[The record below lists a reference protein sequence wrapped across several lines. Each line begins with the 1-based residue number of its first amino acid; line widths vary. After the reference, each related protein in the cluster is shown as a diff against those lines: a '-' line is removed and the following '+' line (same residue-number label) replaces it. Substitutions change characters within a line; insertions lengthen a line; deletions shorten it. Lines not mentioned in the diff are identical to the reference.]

1 MLLHS
6 DVTAWAGAAIGM
18 CNQCATNSKNTNG
31 ACLTSAYA
39 AVTWNTTPFAFS
51 QGVRYPA

>member
-39 AVTWNTTPFAFS
+39 AMTWNTTPFAFS
-51 QGVRYPA
+51 QGDN